1 MKRIVLIATL
11 VIAALGSIW
20 WGVLAFKKSPAFSAK
35 SSQVEKVYM
44 TVPKPKKDNES
55 LPNREDLEG
64 SGLGVSLSEDGS
76 YQLTPDGE
84 PEESYD
90 VLITDEKENWKQYEQ
105 DLLHQINDTQVRL
118 DEGDKNVIEEWKDML
133 MKAYSN

>member
-11 VIAALGSIW
+11 VIAALGSLW
-20 WGVLAFKKSPAFSAK
+20 WGVSTFKKSPAFSSK
-35 SSQVEKVYM
+35 SSQVEKVYVA
-44 TVPKPKKDNES
+44 VPKPEKDSKQLPSKK
-55 LPNREDLEG
+55 DLEG

-90 VLITDEKENWKQYEQ
+90 VLITDEEENWKQYEQ
-105 DLLHQINDTQVRL
+105 DLLHQINDTQVHL
-118 DEGDKNVIEEWKDML
+118 DEGDKSVIKEWKEML
-133 MKAYSN
+133 LNSYSN